1 MSRVDSVPWKRWL
14 WPAARLLVALTLL
27 YWVIERNGPGRI
39 FHALLN
45 ANLSWVLIAAL
56 CFFVSILAGAFQ
68 WHLLLGMQGIRHGY
82 VSCFRS
88 YYSGLFLNNFL
99 PGTIG
104 GDALRVWDVQRR
116 EAGGVGK
123 AAAATLLDRLLG
135 FSALA
140 FLSLVAL
147 AYDFHQDRL
156 PQSLLRHLLWMV
168 GTVSLAFVLLL
179 LPLLSRKTSKILHA
193 LIRVAGLKKL
203 DAAYVKVQHS
213 LEAYKARWANM
224 GSMFILACLV
234 QCLRVAVHAFSA
246 WALHLSLAPSLF
258 FSFVPLIALAAVLP
272 LNVGGWGLPQ
282 GLGAYLYAL
291 PGVFTFSP
299 AGGFDVHSAAAA
311 LAFLP
316 TVIGMVVMLG
326 GGFYFVFRPSASKKR
341 HAT

>member
-1 MSRVDSVPWKRWL
+1 M
-14 WPAARLLVALTLL
+14 LLAVALL

-39 FHALLN
+39 FHTLLN
-45 ANLSWVLIAAL
+45 ADLSWVLVAGG
-56 CFFVSILAGAFQ
+56 CFFLSILAGAYQ
-68 WHLLLGMQGIRHGY
+68 WHLLLRMQGIEYGY
-82 VSCFRS
+82 GSCFRS

-116 EAGGVGK
+116 ESVGVGK

-140 FLSLVAL
+140 FLSLLAL
-147 AYDFHQDRL
+147 AFDFHQNKL

-168 GTVSLAFVLLL
+168 GTVSLSFVLVL
-179 LPLLSRKTSKILHA
+179 LPLLSRKTSKALHA
-193 LIRVAGLKKL
+193 LIRVMGLKKL

-213 LEAYKARWANM
+213 LEAYKAKWANM
-224 GSMFILACLV
+224 SSMFVLACLV

-291 PGVFTFSP
+291 PGVFAFS
-299 AGGFDVHSAAAA
+299 AASGFDVRSAATA

-326 GGFYFVFRPSASKKR
+326 GGFYFVFRSHSSRRPA
-341 HAT
+341 